1 MDIPKE
7 ALDAYT
13 HALKAIEDRAI
24 SVHSKV
30 AYVLDANVGMDEE
43 LYKQALRNVS
53 GAIADKYSKAAARV
67 AARFASVIY
76 EADTGN
82 AAAFDTVDVRASD
95 ALWHG
100 IDWNLDREKVL
111 ARATI
116 LIRSL
121 IRRGAR
127 NTMISATHDTGGKW
141 ARIPQ
146 GDKTCAFCMILASHG
161 FYYRSE
167 ETAGG
172 GASRDRFH
180 NDCDCLVIPTWSA
193 HCSVAG
199 YDPEMYEDMYRAAK
213 NKANTTDLNVVT
225 SVMRSMYGVK

>member
-1 MDIPKE
+1 MDISKKT
-7 ALDAYT
+7 LDAYA
-13 HALKAIEDRAI
+13 HALKAIENRAI

-43 LYKQALRNVS
+43 LYKQALRSVS
-53 GAIADKYSKAAARV
+53 GTIADKYSKAAARV

-95 ALWHG
+95 ALWSG
-100 IDWNLDREKVL
+100 VDWSLDREKVL
-111 ARATI
+111 ARATV
-116 LIRSL
+116 LICSL

-127 NTMISATHDTGGKW
+127 NTMISATRGTNGKW

-146 GDKTCAFCMILASHG
+146 GDKTCAFCMVLASHS

-180 NDCDCLVIPTWSA
+180 NDCDCLVIPSWSA

-199 YDPEMYEDMYRAAK
+199 YDPEMYKDMYKAAK
-213 NKANTTDLNVVT
+213 KKAGTTDLNT
-225 SVMRSMYGVK
+225 IAAVMRSMYGVK